1 MVESHDPP
9 IEPKSGEPDSS
20 MAISAVPALIYTK
33 GRT

>member
-9 IEPKSGEPDSS
+9 IEPKSSYLNSS

>member
-9 IEPKSGEPDSS
+9 IEPKLSHLNSS

>member
-9 IEPKSGEPDSS
+9 IEPELSYLNPS

>member
-9 IEPKSGEPDSS
+9 IEPKPSVLSLS